1 MRIAI
6 AGAAG
11 RMGQAVLRAAREE
24 GLDVVGAIEHA
35 GSLSLG
41 RDVGEIAGVGSI
53 GILTSADVGSS
64 LLGAD
69 VVIDFSRPDAL
80 RALAPAAARAGV
92 AIVSGTTGLDAAA
105 ERALDEA
112 ATKVAVLWSPNTSIG
127 VYVLAELAKLA
138 TKLLGTS
145 FDIEIVETHHRA
157 KVDAPSGT
165 AVRLADAIG
174 EARAGL
180 TRTTGR
186 DGQVGARRAEE
197 IGVLALRGGDVVG
210 DHSVHFLGAGERL
223 ELVHRATSRDLFAR
237 GAIRAARGIV
247 GAAAGR
253 YSMKDV
259 VGSAGGGGN
268 GSA

>member
-24 GLDVVGAIEHA
+24 GLEVVGAIEHSA
-35 GSLSLG
+35 SAALG

-53 GILTSADVGSS
+53 GIMASADIGSA

-80 RALAPAAARAGV
+80 RALAPVAARAGV

-105 ERALDEA
+105 EKALDDA
-112 ATKVAVLWSPNTSIG
+112 ASRVAVLWAPNTSVG
-127 VYVLAELAKLA
+127 VFVLAELAKQA
-138 TKLLGTS
+138 AKLLGPG

-186 DGQVGARRAEE
+186 DGQVGARKADE
-197 IGVLALRGGDVVG
+197 IGVLAVRGGDVVG
-210 DHSVHFLGAGERL
+210 DHSVHFFGAGERL

-237 GAIRAARGIV
+237 GAIRAARAIAGKP
-247 GAAAGR
+247 AGR
-253 YSMKDV
+253 YTMKDV
-259 VGSAGGGGN
+259 VGSVTNGAGH
-268 GSA
+268 A